1 MSHEAETRPVAKLID
16 IASRAKQY
24 DPEAFAEIFD
34 LFFEKIRR
42 YMYFHTGDIDMAED
56 LAAEVFT
63 LALECI
69 KNFDDRGG
77 SIGSW
82 LYGIARNTLAGHY
95 RSIGKSSIVPL
106 DSEFPAPET
115 EKPEETVLSE
125 LTYADLYRA
134 MALLPPEQKEVVILR
149 FIEGYRVKTVAK
161 MMNKSPGAVRALQHR
176 ALVSLR
182 KTFKPEEH

>member
-1 MSHEAETRPVAKLID
+1 MSHGAEKRPLRNLVD
-16 IASRAKQY
+16 IASRAKKY

-42 YMYFHTGDIDMAED
+42 YMYFHMGDIDMAEE
-56 LAAEVFT
+56 LTAEVFT
-63 LALECI
+63 RALESI

-82 LYGIARNTLAGHY
+82 IYGIARNTLAGHY

-115 EKPEETVLSE
+115 GKPEETVLSE

-134 MALLPPEQKEVVILR
+134 IALLPPEQQEVVILR

-161 MMNKSPGAVRALQHR
+161 IMNKSPGAVRALQHR
-176 ALVSLR
+176 AVLSLR